1 MLKPHW
7 LKSIITILE
16 EPFWTLSKLDLL
28 LVLQSMKFKV
38 ISITLDPILRKN
50 KRMLIHTFL
59 LLKLHVKS
67 SSTTFKPI
75 STTIQV
81 NLKFTKEL
89 LMITTTIF
97 KELWTKSLKW
107 ASKLKRMPRSKLMG
121 QLKEN
126 YSTKISRKSKKNMLK
141 LLLLLMKL
149 MLLLNI
155 SKVVLHSSKLREDS
169 IRLFLDFKVN
179 NNVDQILFS
188 NQSLP

>member
-1 MLKPHW
+1 M
-7 LKSIITILE
+7 IITISE
-16 EPFWTLSKLDLL
+16 EPFWMLSKLDSL
-28 LVLQSMKFKV
+28 LVPQSMKFKAT
-38 ISITLDPILRKN
+38 SITLDPILRKN

-67 SSTTFKPI
+67 SSMTSKQI
-75 STTIQV
+75 ITTIQV

-89 LMITTTIF
+89 LMITTTTS
-97 KELWTKSLKW
+97 KELWIKSPKW

-126 YSTKISRKSKKNMLK
+126 YNTKNLRRSKKNMLK

-155 SKVVLHSSKLREDS
+155 SKVVPHLFKLREDS
-169 IRLFLDFKVN
+169 IRLYLDFKVN